1 MRLLKMLLA
10 GAAVG
15 VIVIAFRDF
24 DQGRW
29 IAPPLRVGGG
39 GGGEDQ
45 DEAEP
50 ILGYDGMDVDGL
62 LDWLDQAG
70 PDNATLQRILD
81 YESHHLAREAVIGAI
96 EDRL

>member
-29 IAPPLRVGGG
+29 IAPPLGP
-39 GGGEDQ
+39 GGEDQ

-50 ILGYDGMDVDGL
+50 ILGYDGMDVDAI
-62 LDWLDQAG
+62 LDWFDQTG
-70 PDNATLQRILD
+70 PDRATLVRMRD
-81 YESHHLAREAVIGAI
+81 YETHHLAREAVIEAI
-96 EDRL
+96 GERL

>member
-29 IAPPLRVGGG
+29 IAPPLGV
-39 GGGEDQ
+39 GGEDQ

-50 ILGYDGMDVDGL
+50 ILGYDGMDVDAI
-62 LDWLDQAG
+62 LDWFDQTGPDQA
-70 PDNATLQRILD
+70 TLLRMRD
-81 YESHHLAREAVIGAI
+81 YEAQHLAREAVIGAI
-96 EDRL
+96 GERL

>member
-29 IAPPLRVGGG
+29 ITPPLGAGGE
-39 GGGEDQ
+39 EDQ

-50 ILGYDGMDVDGL
+50 ILGYDGMDVDAI
-62 LDWLDQAG
+62 LDWFDQSG
-70 PDNATLQRILD
+70 PDRATLLRMRE
-81 YESHHLAREAVIGAI
+81 YEAQHLARESVIRAI
-96 EDRL
+96 GDRL